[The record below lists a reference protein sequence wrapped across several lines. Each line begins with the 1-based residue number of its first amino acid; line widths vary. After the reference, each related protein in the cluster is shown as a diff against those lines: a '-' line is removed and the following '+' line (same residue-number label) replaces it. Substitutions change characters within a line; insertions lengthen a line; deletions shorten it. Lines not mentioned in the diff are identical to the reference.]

1 MPPTQPNHP
10 PLRCRCR
17 LFRSPRS
24 AKSRRK
30 KHFGR
35 SPLLGRPPTFL
46 EQSNDPP
53 LYPPGNGLDL
63 GAADP
68 VQDLVR
74 DRGACGGRPCR
85 ARHDSQGG
93 RQNGLGQG
101 HKDAT
106 FDVARIDEI
115 ERETKHDVIA
125 FLTHLAEIVGPEAR
139 FVHQGMTSSDVLD
152 TCLNVQLTRA
162 ADLLLADLDKVLAA
176 LKKRALEHKMTPTIG
191 RSHGIHAEPVTFG
204 LKLAYA
210 YAEFSRARERLIAAR
225 KEVATCAISGAVGTF
240 AQIDPRVEQ
249 HVANAMG
256 LVPEPISTQVIPRDR
271 HAMYFSTLGV
281 IASSVERFAV
291 EIRHMQ
297 RTEVLEAEEFFSE
310 GQKGSSAMPHKRNP
324 VLSENLTGLSRMVR
338 AYVTPALENVVLWH
352 ERDISHSSAERM
364 MGPDATVTLDFA
376 LVRLAGLIDKLLVY
390 PANMQKNLDRLG
402 GLVHSQRVLLA
413 LTQKGAS
420 REDAYKLVQRNAMPV
435 WRGEGDF
442 LQLLKK
448 DADVKKYLTDAEIDE
463 QFDLGYHFKHV
474 DTIFKRV
481 FGES

>member
-1 MPPTQPNHP
+1 MI
-10 PLRCRCR
+10 
-17 LFRSPRS
+17 PRYT
-24 AKSRRK
+24 
-30 KHFGR
+30 
-35 SPLLGRPPTFL
+35 RPEMASIWEPQTRFKIWF
-46 EQSNDPP
+46 EIEAH
-53 LYPPGNGLDL
+53 
-63 GAADP
+63 AADA
-68 VQDLVR
+68 L
-74 DRGACGGRPCR
+74 AE
-85 ARHDSQGG
+85 
-93 RQNGLGQG
+93 LGTIP
-101 HKDAT
+101 KEAAKTVWAKAKAAT
-106 FDVARIDEI
+106 FAVTRIDEI

-162 ADLLLADLDKVLAA
+162 ADLLIADLDKVLAA
-176 LKKRALEHKMTPTIG
+176 LKKRAFEHKMTPTIG

-204 LKLAYA
+204 LKLAFA
-210 YAEFSRARERLIAAR
+210 YAEFTRAKERLIAAR

-240 AQIDPRVEQ
+240 AQIDPRVEA
-249 HVANAMG
+249 HVAKAMG

-271 HAMYFSTLGV
+271 HAMFFSVLGV
-281 IASSVERFAV
+281 IAASVERIAV
-291 EIRHMQ
+291 EVRHMQ

-420 REDAYKLVQRNAMPV
+420 REDSYKLVQRNAMPV

-442 LQLLKK
+442 LQLLKA
-448 DADVKKYLTDAEIDE
+448 DAEVKKYLTDAEIEE
-463 QFDLGYHFKHV
+463 QFDLGYHLKHV